1 MRAAGD
7 DGPRADRPFFDTN
20 VALYLLSGDARK
32 AAIAED
38 LLAGG
43 GILSAQVLN
52 EFVAVARR
60 KYGAP
65 WDTVQRVL
73 DTLCQVCTVVPLT
86 LQTHRHAVQWSR
98 KFGFSIYDATILA
111 SAAEA
116 GCDRV
121 FTEDL
126 QHGQAI
132 GTMRI
137 HNPFL

>member
-1 MRAAGD
+1 M
-7 DGPRADRPFFDTN
+7 
-20 VALYLLSGDARK
+20 YLLSSDARK

-43 GILSAQVLN
+43 GTLSVQVLN

-60 KYGAP
+60 KYAVP

-73 DTLCQVCTVVPLT
+73 ETMCQVCTVVPLT
-86 LQTHRHAVQWSR
+86 LQTHRQAVQWPR
-98 KFGFSIYDATILA
+98 KLGFSIYDATILA

-121 FTEDL
+121 LTEDL
-126 QHGQAI
+126 RHGQAI
-132 GTMRI
+132 ETMRI
-137 HNPFL
+137 HNPFI